1 MDPAI
6 IICDHYVFNKQRS
19 QFLYIAMKEVK
30 AMGIRKKF
38 LHKEVF
44 PKYPKIAQIMKK
56 QAQERYE
63 LLIQKP
69 VVRLICNHSLLD

>member
-1 MDPAI
+1 
-6 IICDHYVFNKQRS
+6 
-19 QFLYIAMKEVK
+19 MKEVK

-44 PKYPKIAQIMKK
+44 PKYPKIAQLMKK

-63 LLIQKP
+63 QHIQKP
-69 VVRLICNHSLLD
+69 VVRILPSLISYSLV